1 MCLNKHVCFWT
12 CEKYYY
18 IFKCL
23 KGSWSWMHSQQLETR
38 PIRIK
43 PELDFS
49 KTKLDPPKQILI
61 VASPLLGFLLAT
73 DPSESRA
80 AAAVA
85 MLIHIVGGNWLQW
98 CEPSLQSCVVGAEWW
113 EYLETTGYIHVTL
126 EVNSPFL
133 LRSHFQW
140 SQIGCVYI
148 YIYISFDLKS
158 EVI

>member
-61 VASPLLGFLLAT
+61 VASTLLGFLLAT
-73 DPSESRA
+73 DPQWEQDCSCCCDAYSYCWRKLTSVVWALPPELCSR
-80 AAAVA
+80 
-85 MLIHIVGGNWLQW
+85 
-98 CEPSLQSCVVGAEWW
+98 CRVVGVPGNYRLHSCYPWGELAF
-113 EYLETTGYIHVTL
+113 
-126 EVNSPFL
+126 SPKEPFSVIPDRL
-133 LRSHFQW
+133 
-140 SQIGCVYI
+140 CVYI
-148 YIYISFDLKS
+148 YLLT
-158 EVI
+158 